1 MSHFQLFS
9 KGPDQVGESPIWD
22 GQSKCLWWVDIESQR
37 IHRSSLNQK
46 VDSWLLPEKVGCIAL
61 AADGRVIAAMETQI
75 AALTLGAEG
84 EYEINTLAKV
94 QHPAVGMRFNDGRCD
109 PTGRLWVGS
118 MVMNMGKASNLGALY
133 CLDERGLT
141 GPYVAGLY
149 TPNGMAFS
157 ADGKKMYLSDSHP
170 QAQKVWTFQFNVAEG
185 QMTDRQLLVDM
196 SDMPGRP
203 DGAAAD
209 VNGNYWVCA
218 NDGGMVYCFN
228 AAGEL
233 IQFLPVPFPKPAMCA
248 FGGENLDQLFVTSI
262 VPADMSL
269 DTHGLSGS
277 VVILEPGVRGLPEPL
292 FSRFPVVPL
301 P

>member
-1 MSHFQLFS
+1 MSQYQLFS
-9 KGPDQVGESPIWD
+9 KGPYKVGESPIWD
-22 GQSKCLWWVDIESQR
+22 GLARCLWWVDIESQC
-37 IHRSSLNQK
+37 IHRAGLDESHN
-46 VDSWLLPEKVGCIAL
+46 SWTLPEKVGCIAL
-61 AADGRVIAAMETQI
+61 ASDGRIIAAMETQI
-75 AALTLGAEG
+75 AALNLQHDGQFEMTC
-84 EYEINTLAKV
+84 LAQVK
-94 QHPAVGMRFNDGRCD
+94 HPAMGMRFNDGRCD
-109 PTGRLWVGS
+109 PSGRFWVGT
-118 MVMNMGKASNLGALY
+118 MVMDMGKASNLGALY

-141 GPYVAGLY
+141 GPYLAGLY

-157 ADGKKMYLSDSHP
+157 ADGQKMYLSDSHP
-170 QAQKVWTFQFNVAEG
+170 LAQKVWTFEFDIQSGELKH
-185 QMTDRQLLVDM
+185 RQLFVDM
-196 SDMPGRP
+196 NDMPGRP
-203 DGAAAD
+203 DGAAQD
-209 VNGNYWVCA
+209 SHGSYWVCA